1 MEEFLILIYDGDLYV
16 NNNSLVYDNNCFRL
30 ESLMD

>member
-1 MEEFLILIYDGDLYV
+1 MEEFLILIYDEDMYV
-16 NNNSLVYDNNCFRL
+16 NEDSLVYDNNCFRL